1 MEHKFNA
8 NDLFILEEDVNL
20 LFPLNLEFR
29 FNPKLPFNL
38 PGPGIY
44 FTYFK
49 DELIYIGYFFP
60 NGNDRDARMKR
71 MKKEISTISM
81 RGREVVFSQNAFD
94 THQQCVNYPI
104 FQGEISENGFQ
115 TSVKRVEFADKN
127 WNTFQTND
135 FLKNFDFYWFPEEKN
150 LERTREKLEHIT
162 KQLRKFYKPT
172 CNG

>member
-1 MEHKFNA
+1 MKHKFNA

-60 NGNDRDARMKR
+60 NGNDRDARMER

-81 RGREVVFSQNAFD
+81 RGREVVFSKSAFD

-104 FQGEISENGFQ
+104 FQGEISDMGFQ
-115 TSVKRVEFADKN
+115 TSVRRVEFADKN

-135 FLKNFDFYWFPEEKN
+135 FLKYFDFYWFPEEKN
-150 LERTREKLEHIT
+150 LGRTREELEHIT
-162 KQLRKFYKPT
+162 KQFRKFYNPT

>member
-29 FNPKLPFNL
+29 FNHKLPFNL
-38 PGPGIY
+38 PGPSIY

-60 NGNDRDARMKR
+60 NGNDRDARMER

-81 RGREVVFSQNAFD
+81 RGREVVFSQNEFD
-94 THQQCVNYPI
+94 AHQQCVNYPI
-104 FQGEISENGFQ
+104 FRGEISENGFQ
-115 TSVKRVEFADKN
+115 TSVKRVEFVDKN
-127 WNTFQTND
+127 WNTLQTND
-135 FLKNFDFYWFPEEKN
+135 FLKDFTFYWFKEEKR
-150 LERTREKLEHIT
+150 LTRTKSQLEKLTQE
-162 KQLRKFYKPT
+162 LRNFYNPT

>member
-1 MEHKFNA
+1 ME
-8 NDLFILEEDVNL
+8 
-20 LFPLNLEFR
+20 
-29 FNPKLPFNL
+29 
-38 PGPGIY
+38 
-44 FTYFK
+44 
-49 DELIYIGYFFP
+49 
-60 NGNDRDARMKR
+60 R
-71 MKKEISTISM
+71 MKKEIAAISM
-81 RGREVVFSQNAFD
+81 RGREVVFSKSAFD

-104 FQGEISENGFQ
+104 FQGEISDMGFQ

-150 LERTREKLEHIT
+150 LGRTREELEHVT

>member
-29 FNPKLPFNL
+29 FNHKLPFNL
-38 PGPGIY
+38 PGPSIY

-60 NGNDRDARMKR
+60 NGNDRDARMER

-94 THQQCVNYPI
+94 AHQQCVNYPI
-104 FQGEISENGFQ
+104 FRGEISENGFQ
-115 TSVKRVEFADKN
+115 TSVNRVNFADKN
-127 WNTFQTND
+127 WDDFKTNNFLCD
-135 FLKNFDFYWFPEEKN
+135 FSFYWFPEEKN
-150 LERTREKLEHIT
+150 LGRTRNELADLT
-162 KQLRKFYKPT
+162 NQLRKFYKPT